1 MANIYAV
8 YCAVKLV
15 LFKYRLV
22 KWDSFKEILKYLRLG
37 YLKKFNF
44 QKIQLLALKC
54 YWFGITEAI
63 NIN

>member
-44 QKIQLLALKC
+44 QKNSIISFKMLLVWNNGGHKH
-54 YWFGITEAI
+54 
-63 NIN
+63 